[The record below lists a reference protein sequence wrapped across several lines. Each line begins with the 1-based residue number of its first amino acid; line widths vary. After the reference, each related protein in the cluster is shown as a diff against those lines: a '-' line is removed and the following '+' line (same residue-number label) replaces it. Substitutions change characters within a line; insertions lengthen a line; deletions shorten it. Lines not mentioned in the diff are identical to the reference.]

1 LRKKVEG
8 DDGMKKLVNFRIESE
23 IWEAFKLK
31 FGETGISAKL
41 RELILKELN
50 GTSNS
55 SEVLVK
61 KLDWKTLQKLVFVD
75 FADLPIEVI
84 GRPAVGKSLT
94 LKELIKND
102 KSHIY
107 IVFDAHNEYEFLPE
121 VSIISQEIKQSS
133 RIVLPKQVSA
143 SIGLFPVYANQILS
157 QKWNPNFVFIVEE
170 AHRYPESKLLLKE
183 ARKFCKLITISQ
195 EPLVDFC
202 PVVKVIS

>member
-1 LRKKVEG
+1 VKRLITI
-8 DDGMKKLVNFRIESE
+8 RIEPE
-23 IWEAFKLK
+23 IWEEFRRKYEKVGLSSK
-31 FGETGISAKL
+31 V

-50 GTSNS
+50 GTSN
-55 SEVLVK
+55 EVIAK
-61 KLDWKTLQKLVFVD
+61 KLDWKSLYKIV
-75 FADLPIEVI
+75 FADDVPIQVVGNVGI
-84 GRPAVGKSLT
+84 GKSLT
-94 LKELIKND
+94 VKELIKND

-107 IVFDAHNEYEFLPE
+107 IIFDAHNEYDFLPE

-133 RIVLPKQVSA
+133 RIILPKQVSA

-157 QKWNPNFVFIVEE
+157 QKWNDNFVFVIEE

-202 PVVKVIS
+202 PVVKIIS

>member
-1 LRKKVEG
+1 V
-8 DDGMKKLVNFRIESE
+8 KKLITIRIEPE
-23 IWEAFKLK
+23 IWEEFRRKYEKVGLSSK
-31 FGETGISAKL
+31 V

-50 GTSNS
+50 GNSN
-55 SEVLVK
+55 EVMIK
-61 KLDWKTLQKLVFVD
+61 KLDWKTLQKIV
-75 FADLPIEVI
+75 FADDVPIQVVGNVGI
-84 GRPAVGKSLT
+84 GKSLT
-94 LKELIKND
+94 VKELIKND

-107 IVFDAHNEYEFLPE
+107 IVFDAHNEYDFLPE
-121 VSIISQEIKQSS
+121 VQMISQEIKQSS

-157 QKWNPNFVFIVEE
+157 QKWNPNFVFVIEE
-170 AHRYPESKLLLKE
+170 AHRYAESKLLLKE

>member
-1 LRKKVEG
+1 LKKVEG

-31 FGETGISAKL
+31 FGESGISAKL

-50 GTSNS
+50 GTSN
-55 SEVLVK
+55 EVMIK
-61 KLDWKTLQKLVFVD
+61 KLDWKTLEKIV
-75 FADLPIEVI
+75 FADDVPIQVVGNVGI
-84 GRPAVGKSLT
+84 GKSLT
-94 LKELIKND
+94 VKELIKND

-107 IVFDAHNEYEFLPE
+107 IVFDAHNEYDFLPE
-121 VSIISQEIKQSS
+121 IQMISQEIKQSS

-143 SIGLFPVYANQILS
+143 SIGLFPVFSNQILS
-157 QKWNPNFVFIVEE
+157 QKWNDNFVFVVEE

-202 PVVKVIS
+202 PVVRVVS

>member
-1 LRKKVEG
+1 LRKIEG

-41 RELILKELN
+41 RELILRELN
-50 GTSNS
+50 GTSN
-55 SEVLVK
+55 EVMVK
-61 KLDWKTLQKLVFVD
+61 KLDWKALEKIV
-75 FADLPIEVI
+75 FADDVPIQIVGNVGI
-84 GRPAVGKSLT
+84 GKSLT
-94 LKELIKND
+94 VKELIKND
-102 KSHIY
+102 ESHVY
-107 IVFDAHNEYEFLPE
+107 IVFDSHNEYTFLPE
-121 VSIISQEIKQSS
+121 ISIISQEIKQSS

-157 QKWNPNFVFIVEE
+157 QKWNPNFVFVIEE
-170 AHRYPESKLLLKE
+170 AHRYPESKLLLRE

-202 PVVKVIS
+202 PVVRVIS

>member
-1 LRKKVEG
+1 LKRVEG
-8 DDGMKKLVNFRIESE
+8 DDGMKKLVNFRIEGE
-23 IWEAFKLK
+23 LWEAFKLK

-41 RELILKELN
+41 RELILQSLN
-50 GTSNS
+50 GTSN
-55 SEVLVK
+55 EVMVK
-61 KLDWKTLQKLVFVD
+61 KLDWQGLYKIV
-75 FADLPIEVI
+75 FADDVPIQIVGNVGI
-84 GRPAVGKSLT
+84 GKSLT
-94 LKELIKND
+94 VKELIKND

-107 IVFDAHNEYEFLPE
+107 IVFDAHNEYDFLPE
-121 VSIISQEIKQSS
+121 VQMISHEIKQSS

-157 QKWNPNFVFIVEE
+157 QRWNPNFVFVVEE
-170 AHRYPESKLLLKE
+170 AHRYAETKLLLKE

>member
-1 LRKKVEG
+1 
-8 DDGMKKLVNFRIESE
+8 MKKIVNFRIESK

-50 GTSNS
+50 GTSN
-55 SEVLVK
+55 EVMIK
-61 KLDWKTLQKLVFVD
+61 KLDWKTLEKIV
-75 FADLPIEVI
+75 FADDLPVQII
-84 GRPAVGKSLT
+84 GNVGIGKSLT
-94 LKELIKND
+94 MKELIKND
-102 KSHIY
+102 NLHIY
-107 IVFDAHNEYEFLPE
+107 IVFDAHNEYDFLPE
-121 VSIISQEIKQSS
+121 VQVISQEIKQSS
-133 RIVLPKQVSA
+133 RIILPKQVNA

-157 QKWNPNFVFIVEE
+157 QKWNPNFVFLIEE

>member
-1 LRKKVEG
+1 LRKAEG

-41 RELILKELN
+41 RELILRELN
-50 GTSNS
+50 GNSN
-55 SEVLVK
+55 EFLVK
-61 KLDWKTLQKLVFVD
+61 KLDWQGLYKIV
-75 FADLPIEVI
+75 FADDVPVQVI
-84 GRPAVGKSLT
+84 GNVGIGKSLT
-94 LKELIKND
+94 VKELIKND

-107 IVFDAHNEYEFLPE
+107 IVFDAHNEYDFLPE
-121 VSIISQEIKQSS
+121 IQMISQEIRQSS

-143 SIGLFPVYANQILS
+143 SIGLFPVYANQILAR
-157 QKWNPNFVFIVEE
+157 QWNSNFVFVVEE
-170 AHRYPESKLLLKE
+170 AHRYAESKLLLKE

-202 PVVKVIS
+202 PIIRIVD

>member
-1 LRKKVEG
+1 MKKVEG

-50 GTSNS
+50 GTSN
-55 SEVLVK
+55 EVMIK
-61 KLDWKTLQKLVFVD
+61 KLDWQGLYKIA
-75 FADLPIEVI
+75 FADDVPIQVI
-84 GRPAVGKSLT
+84 GNVGIGKSLT
-94 LKELIKND
+94 VKELIKND

-107 IVFDAHNEYEFLPE
+107 IVFDAHNEYDFLPE
-121 VSIISQEIKQSS
+121 IQMISQEIKQSS

-157 QKWNPNFVFIVEE
+157 QKWNSNFVFVIEE
-170 AHRYPESKLLLKE
+170 AHRYAESKLLLKE

-195 EPLVDFC
+195 ESLVDFC
-202 PVVKVIS
+202 PVVKIVS